1 MSPILKKFILITKLL
16 KLNKDQ
22 QPSQKLEI
30 WDADSESLYR
40 VYNKVEMDNLR
51 KAKPSRFASLNS
63 WFIVFT
69 QIVVTLAIASFCYI
83 FGGPNNGIVY
93 TYSAL
98 VGGLIGFLPSA
109 LFLMRLEA
117 AKKSTKSSPGGYLTA
132 VVSGEF
138 IKILAT
144 LLLFI
149 GFAIKQPDL
158 KWIPLLVTYLATLK
172 CYLLVWFWK

>member
-1 MSPILKKFILITKLL
+1 MNFVKKE
-16 KLNKDQ
+16 
-22 QPSQKLEI
+22 QPTPRYQ
-30 WDADSESLYR
+30 WDEVNGDFYKALSKE
-40 VYNKVEMDNLR
+40 EMDVLR
-51 KAKPSRFASLNS
+51 EAKPQNFRLMNS
-63 WFIVFT
+63 WWIVLS
-69 QIVVTLAIASFCYI
+69 QIALTLAIAAACFVIS
-83 FGGPNNGIVY
+83 GQADKSVY

-117 AKKSTKSSPGGYLTA
+117 AKKNVKSSPGGYLAA

-138 IKILAT
+138 IKIVAT
-144 LLLFI
+144 VFLFI
-149 GFAIKQPDL
+149 GFALKQPDL

>member
-1 MSPILKKFILITKLL
+1 MNFVKKEEPTPGYQW
-16 KLNKDQ
+16 D
-22 QPSQKLEI
+22 EI
-30 WDADSESLYR
+30 DNDSYKALSKE
-40 VYNKVEMDNLR
+40 EMDVLR
-51 KAKPSRFASLNS
+51 KAKPQNFRSMNS
-63 WFIVFT
+63 WWIVLS
-69 QIVVTLAIASFCYI
+69 QVVLTLMIASACFV
-83 FGGPNNGIVY
+83 FSNQADKSVY

-109 LFLMRLEA
+109 LFLVRLEA
-117 AKKSTKSSPGGYLTA
+117 AKKNVKSSPGGYLAA

-144 LLLFI
+144 VLLFI
-149 GFAIKQPDL
+149 GFALKQPDL

>member
-1 MSPILKKFILITKLL
+1 VNRKPPI
-16 KLNKDQ
+16 NKR
-22 QPSQKLEI
+22 E
-30 WDADSESLYR
+30 WDEVEDDSYKTFSKE
-40 VYNKVEMDNLR
+40 EMDALR
-51 KAKPSRFASLNS
+51 TAKPRN
-63 WFIVFT
+63 FT
-69 QIVVTLAIASFCYI
+69 TMNTWWIILSQVIVTLIIAAACYV
-83 FGGPNNGIVY
+83 FSSLADKSVY

-117 AKKSTKSSPGGYLTA
+117 AKKSVKSSPGGFLAA

-144 LLLFI
+144 IVLFI
-149 GFAIKQPDL
+149 GFALKQPDL

-172 CYLLVWFWK
+172 CYLLAWFWK

>member
-1 MSPILKKFILITKLL
+1 MNRKPPI
-16 KLNKDQ
+16 NKR
-22 QPSQKLEI
+22 E
-30 WDADSESLYR
+30 WDEVKDDSYKTLSKE
-40 VYNKVEMDNLR
+40 EMDALR
-51 KAKPSRFASLNS
+51 RAKPCNFTSMNT
-63 WFIVFT
+63 WWIVLS
-69 QIVVTLAIASFCYI
+69 QVIVTLIIAAACYV
-83 FGGPNNGIVY
+83 FSSLADKSVY

-117 AKKSTKSSPGGYLTA
+117 AKKSIKSSPGGFLAA

-144 LLLFI
+144 IVLFI
-149 GFAIKQPDL
+149 GFALKQPDL

-172 CYLLVWFWK
+172 CYLLAWFWK